1 MKRFIS
7 ILLLCLCIVSFVSA
21 ANNTTNTTG
30 NITNITT
37 NTTIN
42 VTPIITEN
50 TTINVTPTITSNIT
64 KNITPSATY
73 THILPTPEEFYGNV
87 TYSDG
92 SPLPIGSQ
100 INAMDQ
106 HGKII
111 GTFNMTES
119 GRYGD
124 QYKSSPRLL
133 VHAEYTDDEIS
144 FYVGTIKSSTPSR
157 KFDSAA
163 IKRLDIIIP
172 SSAKPTPTQT
182 PTPEPTTIAPT
193 PEPTPVPTTIATTI
207 PTPVPTKI
215 PTPTPT
221 PAPFL
226 NDTTIKFVGV
236 LLIALAICVIGALL
250 TYFILTKKMKR
261 DDEEEIIL

>member
-1 MKRFIS
+1 MKTIIY
-7 ILLLCLCIVSFVSA
+7 ILLICLCIIPFVSA
-21 ANNTTNTTG
+21 ENNTTNATINT
-30 NITNITT
+30 TNITV
-37 NTTIN
+37 NA
-42 VTPIITEN
+42 
-50 TTINVTPTITSNIT
+50 TINVTPTITANVT

-92 SPLPIGSQ
+92 TPLPVGSQ

-106 HGKII
+106 RGKLI

-119 GRYGD
+119 GKYGD

-133 VHAEYTDDEIS
+133 VHAEYTDDEIT
-144 FYVGTIKSSTPSR
+144 FYVGTVKSSAPSR

-163 IKRLDIIIP
+163 IKRMDIIIP
-172 SSAKPTPTQT
+172 SSAKPTPTPT
-182 PTPEPTTIAPT
+182 PTPEPTVLVTAIPT
-193 PEPTPVPTTIATTI
+193 PEPTPVPTIATTI
-207 PTPVPTKI
+207 PTPVPTKV

-221 PAPFL
+221 PAPLL
-226 NDTTIKFVGV
+226 NNTTLKFVGV
-236 LLIALAICVIGALL
+236 LLIAVAICVVGALL

>member
-1 MKRFIS
+1 MKIFY
-7 ILLLCLCIVSFVSA
+7 ILLLCLFIIPFVSA
-21 ANNTTNTTG
+21 ANNTTNTT
-30 NITNITT
+30 IENITT

-42 VTPIITEN
+42 I
-50 TTINVTPTITSNIT
+50 TPTITSNIT

-92 SPLPIGSQ
+92 TPLPIGSQ

-106 HGKII
+106 RGKLV

-119 GRYGD
+119 GKYGD
-124 QYKSSPRLL
+124 QYKSSLRLL
-133 VHAEYTDDEIS
+133 VHAEYSDDEIS
-144 FYVGTIKSSTPSR
+144 FYVGTIKSSSPSR

-163 IKRLDIIIP
+163 IKRMDIVIP
-172 SSAKPTPTQT
+172 SSAKPTPTPT
-182 PTPEPTTIAPT
+182 PTPVPTTITT
-193 PEPTPVPTTIATTI
+193 PEPTPVPTTIPTTI
-207 PTPVPTKI
+207 PTPVPTTI

-226 NDTTIKFVGV
+226 NNTTIKFLGV
-236 LLIALAICVIGALL
+236 LLIAIAICVVGALL

>member
-1 MKRFIS
+1 M
-7 ILLLCLCIVSFVSA
+7 CIIPLVSA
-21 ANNTTNTTG
+21 ANNTTENVT

-42 VTPIITEN
+42 I
-50 TTINVTPTITSNIT
+50 TPTITSNIT
-64 KNITPSATY
+64 KNVTPSETY

-92 SPLPIGSQ
+92 SPLPIGTQ
-100 INAMDQ
+100 LNVMDQ
-106 HGKII
+106 RGKLI
-111 GTFNMTES
+111 GIFNMTES

-133 VHAEYTDDEIS
+133 VHAEYSDDEIT
-144 FYVGTIKSSTPSR
+144 FYVGTIKSTAPSR

-163 IKRLDIIIP
+163 IKRQDITIP
-172 SSAKPTPTQT
+172 SSAKPTPTPT
-182 PTPEPTTIAPT
+182 PTPVPTTIAT
-193 PEPTPVPTTIATTI
+193 PEPTPVPTTIVTTI
-207 PTPVPTKI
+207 PTPVPTKA
-215 PTPTPT
+215 PTPVPT
-221 PAPFL
+221 PAPIL
-226 NDTTIKFVGV
+226 NDTTIKFLGV
-236 LLIALAICVIGALL
+236 LLIAIAICVVGALL

>member
-1 MKRFIS
+1 MMKRFIS

-64 KNITPSATY
+64 KNITQSATY

-163 IKRLDIIIP
+163 IKRLDIISHQVQNQHQP
-172 SSAKPTPTQT
+172 RHQLRNQLQLLQLRNQLQSQPQLLLQYQLQSQQ
-182 PTPEPTTIAPT
+182 
-193 PEPTPVPTTIATTI
+193 
-207 PTPVPTKI
+207 
-215 PTPTPT
+215 
-221 PAPFL
+221 
-226 NDTTIKFVGV
+226 KFQ
-236 LLIALAICVIGALL
+236 L
-250 TYFILTKKMKR
+250 R
-261 DDEEEIIL
+261 HQPQPHS